1 MCIWNSNVF
10 SWQKCHVDKRLR
22 KSGCQR
28 SANTEFP
35 KLCTLSERLEQNKGP
50 IPSSYLTI
58 HSSGNLI
65 SIFSWRCTTQ
75 QPQLLKMARTND
87 KEGNQFL
94 SWGWKIDAI
103 PYFNWGILQN
113 APRFQTNTN
122 HVHSLGMVRRPSVCQ
137 PLSANLCL
145 LKFWSTSESWHF
157 DTPRFGC
164 DTWWLW
170 LVISICVVQVR
181 CSERKWWS
189 NFEFRMKAITLFWTN
204 LCSNEEHNKNDWSRR
219 NRF

>member
-10 SWQKCHVDKRLR
+10 SWQKCHADKRLR

-35 KLCTLSERLEQNKGP
+35 KFCTLSERLEQNKGL

-103 PYFNWGILQN
+103 PYFNWRILKN
-113 APRFQTNTN
+113 APLWQTQI
-122 HVHSLGMVRRPSVCQ
+122 MFI
-137 PLSANLCL
+137 PLEWSGVPLFANLYQPA
-145 LKFWSTSESWHF
+145 FAYWSFDPLPNRGTSIRRGSDVIHG
-157 DTPRFGC
+157 GC
-164 DTWWLW
+164 GWW
-170 LVISICVVQVR
+170 
-181 CSERKWWS
+181 
-189 NFEFRMKAITLFWTN
+189 FR
-204 LCSNEEHNKNDWSRR
+204 SV
-219 NRF
+219 

>member
-1 MCIWNSNVF
+1 MTVHNATASTFENG
-10 SWQKCHVDKRLR
+10 QDKRQR
-22 KSGCQR
+22 KGVMG
-28 SANTEFP
+28 EP
-35 KLCTLSERLEQNKGP
+35 ISELRLEDRR
-50 IPSSYLTI
+50 YTL
-58 HSSGNLI
+58 
-65 SIFSWRCTTQ
+65 F
-75 QPQLLKMARTND
+75 QLRDFEKR
-87 KEGNQFL
+87 
-94 SWGWKIDAI
+94 
-103 PYFNWGILQN
+103 
-113 APRFQTNTN
+113 APLTNTN

-189 NFEFRMKAITLFWTN
+189 NFEFRIKEITFFGQTSVQMKSTIKMTDLDGTVFSPQLILAFWQQDLVSSGMYDIVWPPILWAMSHTAG
-204 LCSNEEHNKNDWSRR
+204 
-219 NRF
+219 